1 MSSPTWIFDPAP
13 PSGSRDGGNAA
24 EYSFEGQIGTLVRE
38 AVQNSLDA
46 RAEGETL
53 VDCRFRVCELSGSHL
68 TRFKAGMAWEQLED
82 NLSAVPAKRGGRG
95 IQLALRQIEQT
106 GRLRVLVIED
116 RCTKGLPSPEFRRND
131 DEPNSFC
138 ALVRDTLYSDKTSDD
153 AGGSYGLGKSL
164 LWAFSGIKTVL
175 FSTTYPGESGS
186 NRHRMIGRTSLPFHE
201 TPDDGACTG
210 KGWFGVQD
218 PSSDQRCAVS
228 IYDEDAQAHAAD
240 CMCARDQRDH
250 GLSIVIVGL
259 SEPGEDAKTLEE
271 IADSI
276 QEAALRSFWPALSRS
291 QLSVSVTVEEN
302 DQVTK
307 TLRAEPAN
315 DPGYAVAATLL
326 HKFDQG
332 ELQEGATLTKGQS
345 GMRWVEHAIPKRVT
359 EATHGKLTGKC
370 AVLVRVLDDDE
381 VGGPLDE
388 QIVRFRKPGMIV
400 GTRRRRG
407 LVLNAKPYIAV
418 VLAGLA
424 TDAPHAEQAEWFL
437 RSAEPPEHES
447 WTHKTR
453 AIGENYATGSK
464 KALGDLTNVI
474 EKAVK
479 ELIGHREPTGG
490 RAPQRL
496 LNKLPFGSKEGGVQ
510 DQFMSLL
517 NSKIEGPDASG
528 AWDFA
533 VTCKRRQ
540 PDAKP
545 WQVKVVLKNQSDG
558 TAERGV
564 RIASLSATEESVAEF
579 NGGSGLIKVSAG
591 VDKIRLRGTTDPA
604 SGAIMAARA
613 PLQIDVTGKLTESQE
628 A

>member
-1 MSSPTWIFDPAP
+1 MTTPTWIFDPAP
-13 PSGSRDGGNAA
+13 PSKSRDGGNAA

-46 RAEGETL
+46 RAEGAPL
-53 VDCRFRVCELSGSHL
+53 VSCRFRICELSGTHL
-68 TRFKAGMAWEQLED
+68 QQFKVGMAWEQLED
-82 NLSAVPAKRGGRG
+82 NLAAVPERRGGRG
-95 IQLALRQIEQT
+95 IRQALNQIERN
-106 GRLRVLVIED
+106 GRLRILVIED
-116 RCTKGLPSPEFRRND
+116 RHTKGLPGTEFRRND

-175 FSTTYPGESGS
+175 FSTSYPTKNGPSK
-186 NRHRMIGRTSLPFHE
+186 HRMIGRTSLPFHE
-201 TPDDGACTG
+201 TPEDGACTG

-218 PSSDQRCAVS
+218 SSSQERCAVS
-228 IYDEDAQAHAAD
+228 IYDEAARTHAAD
-240 CMCARDQRDH
+240 CMCERGPGDH

-259 SEPGEDAKTLEE
+259 SEPGEDAKRLDE

-291 QLSVSVTVEEN
+291 RLSVGVTVEEN
-302 DQVTK
+302 GHVTK
-307 TLRAEPAN
+307 ELWADPAN
-315 DPGYAVAATLL
+315 DPGYAVAASLL
-326 HKFDQG
+326 RKFDQG
-332 ELQEGATLTKGQS
+332 ELQEGATLAKGQS

-359 EATHGKLTGKC
+359 GATHGKLTGKC
-370 AVLVRVLDDDE
+370 AVIVRVLDDDE

-407 LVLNAKPYIAV
+407 LVLNAKPYVAV

-424 TDAPHAEQAEWFL
+424 ADAPHAEQAEWFL

-453 AIGENYATGSK
+453 AIGENYAKGSK
-464 KALGDLTNVI
+464 KALDDLTFAI

-479 ELIGHREPTGG
+479 DLIGHQEPTGG

-496 LNKLPFGSKEGGVQ
+496 LSKLPFGSREGGVQ

-517 NSKIEGPDASG
+517 NTKIEGPNASG

-545 WQVKVVLKNQSDG
+545 WQVKVVLKNKSDG
-558 TAERGV
+558 TAERGI
-564 RIASLSATEESVAEF
+564 RIASLSATEESVIEF
-579 NGGSGLIKVSAG
+579 NGGAGLIKVPAG
-591 VDKIRLRGTTDPA
+591 VEKIRLKGTTDPT
-604 SGAIMAARA
+604 SGAVMASRA
-613 PLQIDVTGKLTESQE
+613 PLQVDVTGRVTEAGE